1 MSERLKQLKT
11 WLLQQ
16 TGQDCALAP
25 ASSDA
30 SFRRYFRIEL
40 EQGSRIVMD
49 APPEQE
55 DCRPFI
61 HVAGLLSNAGLNAP
75 AVIAEDLQSGF
86 LLLGDLGNTTYL
98 DVLNSETAEQLYGD
112 AMNALV
118 CMQSCVDTTT
128 SQLPAYDEAL
138 LQTELDLFKDWYLEK
153 HCGVTFNEQQLD
165 VWRASCQT
173 LIASALEQPT
183 VCVHRDYHS
192 RNLMQVTDG
201 QNPGILDFQDAVVGP
216 VTYDLVSLLRDCY
229 ISWPREQIE
238 NWVAGFYKQSVDAG
252 ILDKNSIS
260 ETQFLK
266 WFDLMGVQRHLKAIG
281 IFARLLHRDGK
292 KGYVKDIPRTM
303 AYVLDVS
310 TRTNE
315 LQDFHRLLLE
325 LNLPDQTV

>member
-1 MSERLKQLKT
+1 MSERLQQLKD
-11 WLLQQ
+11 WLQQQ
-16 TGQDCALAP
+16 TGQECELAP

-61 HVAGLLSNAGLNAP
+61 HVADLLRKVGLNAP
-75 AVIAEDLQSGF
+75 EVMADDLQSGF
-86 LLLGDLGNTTYL
+86 LLLSDLGNTTYL
-98 DVLNSETAEQLYGD
+98 SVLNADSAEQLYGD
-112 AMNALV
+112 ALEALV
-118 CMQSCVDTTT
+118 CMQSCVDTKT
-128 SQLPAYDEAL
+128 SALPAYDQAL

-153 HCGVTFNEQQLD
+153 HCGVTLDAQQLT
-165 VWRASCQT
+165 VWQLTCEK
-173 LIASALEQPT
+173 LITSALEQPS

-192 RNLMQVTDG
+192 RNLMKVNEG
-201 QNPGILDFQDAVVGP
+201 QNPGVLDFQDAVIGP

-229 ISWPREQIE
+229 ISWPVAQVE
-238 NWVAGFYKQSVDAG
+238 NWVAGFYEQAAQLG
-252 ILDKNSIS
+252 IVNKDNVSQP
-260 ETQFLK
+260 QFLK

-292 KGYVKDIPRTM
+292 DGYVKDIPRTL

-310 TRTNE
+310 ERTAE
-315 LQDFHRLLLE
+315 LQDFYQLLAS
-325 LNLPDQTV
+325 LNLPDREA